1 MLLRRD
7 PPKALQIGFLALLI
21 VATAQVTW
29 WIADQARLASGERDR
44 TTALYHAEA
53 EAVTAILSQ
62 APALEAVLRNVA
74 DALPHLMIDTDTG
87 AATVRESAVATL
99 TAEAGSRINRY
110 AWEGGFFLLVLLA
123 GMAILTRA
131 IRFDA
136 DLRRRQQNF
145 LASVSHEFKSPL
157 ASMRLAAETLMLRA
171 PDAGS
176 RHLGQRLL
184 EDGERLLRM
193 VDNLLNTAQLED
205 GRLALQVEAIPLQ
218 AVVEAAV
225 ADYDELARAHDIAI
239 DQAVPRKLLVKADR
253 IAIETV
259 LRNLLDNAV
268 KACLDGDGR
277 NVRIR
282 AEVKDSRFIT
292 LTVADDGV
300 GFPADDAGKLFGKF
314 YRRAQNPRR
323 TTPGS
328 GLGLY
333 LVRRLSELS
342 GATATASSAGLGEGA
357 EFTVAWPRAN
367 AP

>member
-1 MLLRRD
+1 MLLKRD

-44 TTALYHAEA
+44 ITALYHADA
-53 EAVTAILSQ
+53 KAVTAIFSQ
-62 APALEAVLRNVA
+62 VPALEAGVRNVA
-74 DALPHLMIDTDTG
+74 DTLPHLMIDADTG
-87 AATVRESAVATL
+87 TATVRGSAIAAL

-157 ASMRLAAETLMLRA
+157 ASMRLSAETLMLRA

-205 GRLALQVEAIPLQ
+205 GRLALEAEAIPLQ

-239 DQAVPRKLLVKADR
+239 DQAVPRELLVEADR

-282 AEVKDSRFIT
+282 AEVKDGRFVT

-314 YRRAQNPRR
+314 YRQAQNPRR

-357 EFTVAWPRAN
+357 EFTVAWPRA
-367 AP
+367 PVP

>member
-1 MLLRRD
+1 MLLKRD
-7 PPKALQIGFLALLI
+7 PSKALQIGFLALLI
-21 VATAQVTW
+21 VSTAQVTW
-29 WIADQARLASGERDR
+29 WIADQAWLASGERDR
-44 TTALYHAEA
+44 ITALYQADA

-62 APALEAVLRNVA
+62 TPALEAVLRNVA
-74 DALPHLMIDTDTG
+74 DTLPHLMIDDTG
-87 AATVRESAVATL
+87 VATVREGAVAAL

-171 PDAGS
+171 PDADS

-205 GRLALQVEAIPLQ
+205 GRLALQAEAIPLQ
-218 AVVEAAV
+218 AVVEAAI
-225 ADYDELARAHDIAI
+225 ADYDELAHAHDIAI
-239 DQAVPRKLLVKADR
+239 DQAVARELLVQADR

-259 LRNLLDNAV
+259 LRNLIDNAV

-282 AEVKDSRFIT
+282 AHGKDSRFVT

-300 GFPADDAGKLFGKF
+300 GFPPDDAGKLFGKF
-314 YRRAQNPRR
+314 YRQAQNPRR

-342 GATATASSAGLGEGA
+342 GANATASSGGLGEGA